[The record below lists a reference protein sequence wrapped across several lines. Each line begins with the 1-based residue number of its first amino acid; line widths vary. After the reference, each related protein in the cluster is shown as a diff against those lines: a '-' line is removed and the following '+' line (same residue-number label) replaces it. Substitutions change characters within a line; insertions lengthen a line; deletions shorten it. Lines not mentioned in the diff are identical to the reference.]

1 MISSL
6 QSLRFVFALMIFHH
20 HFFGHPQIVQFGV
33 FPVAF
38 FFILSGYVM
47 AIGYDEK
54 VHTPSFHYRTYILKR
69 LIRILPLN
77 LFCLGMFLIIPVL
90 SDFVHQSLQHAYIYQ
105 YLALDILLLQAWI
118 PIQSIYFSGNAVAW
132 FLSSILFSYLLFPI
146 LLKLIG
152 GRYGRYFM
160 VMSLLL
166 YFIAIHLIK
175 SSIHQFIYISPFF
188 RVMDFMIG
196 IALYFV
202 LKGKIQTEE
211 QIVKGTILELLA
223 ITVAIYALL
232 LFPDVPERYSY
243 ASLYWIPSILLI
255 VAFTLSARMGGV
267 FSQLLNGSFFVYL
280 GNLSFPFY
288 MMHLVIIGW
297 YRYIAMFLSFSAE
310 SGYGALICIFS
321 ILSVAYIYDNYLGPK
336 VTYRLQ
342 QKYL

>member
-1 MISSL
+1 MINSL

-20 HFFGHPQIVQFGV
+20 HFFTPSIIQFGT

-54 VHTPSFHYRTYILKR
+54 VHTPSFRYRTYLIKR
-69 LIRILPLN
+69 LIRIVPLN
-77 LFCLGMFLIIPVL
+77 LFCLGMFLIIPVM
-90 SDFVHQSLQHAYIYQ
+90 SDFVHQSLQHTNIYQ
-105 YLALDILLLQAWI
+105 YLAFDILLLQAWI
-118 PIQSIYFSGNAVAW
+118 PIQYIYFSGNAVAW
-132 FLSSILFSYLLFPI
+132 FLSSILFSYLLFPF

-152 GRYGRYFM
+152 GKYGRYFM
-160 VMSLLL
+160 VMSLVL

-196 IALYFV
+196 IALYV
-202 LKGKIQTEE
+202 CLKGKIQTEKR
-211 QIVKGTILELLA
+211 IVKGTILELLA
-223 ITVAIYALL
+223 IAVAIVALL
-232 LFPDVPERYSY
+232 LFPYVPERYSY

-255 VAFTLSARMGGV
+255 AAFTISARMGGE
-267 FSQLLNGSFFVYL
+267 FSHLLKRSFFVYL

-288 MMHLVIIGW
+288 MMHTILINW
-297 YRYIAMFLSFSAE
+297 YQIAATFLSLPTA
-310 SGYGALICIFS
+310 SGYNALICI
-321 ILSVAYIYDNYLGPK
+321 LSTLAVAYIYATSIEPK

-342 QKYL
+342 RKYL